1 MLPLHHVTSTEQ
13 RSDEEVSIIF
23 HLLYTLYQQ
32 LLNINNNG
40 MSRSLCLARTGPLI
54 PSYCTNAQSDDWDKP
69 TIIGKSRSARPA
81 VASGSALDC
90 MSLPPSPYCH
100 TDTDINQRQDVQEQL
115 SILLSNS
122 KVKLKDVSHRSL
134 VPSLPRFIIET

>member
-40 MSRSLCLARTGPLI
+40 MSRSLCLGRTGL
-54 PSYCTNAQSDDWDKP
+54 
-69 TIIGKSRSARPA
+69 
-81 VASGSALDC
+81 
-90 MSLPPSPYCH
+90 H
-100 TDTDINQRQDVQEQL
+100 
-115 SILLSNS
+115 
-122 KVKLKDVSHRSL
+122 
-134 VPSLPRFIIET
+134 